1 MTEETQQQKSS
12 RPMVIMLIMLG
23 VLFGGIFAYKG
34 FQTFMM
40 KRFMAT
46 MEEPPVTVSTAKIST
61 SPWIT
66 TLKAVGSLRAIT
78 GVSVTTS
85 LAGMVKKIYF
95 NPGSTVQQ
103 GTVLVQ
109 LNADTEI
116 GTLRSLQAQVELAK
130 ITYNRDK
137 AQFAVNAVS
146 KQQVDTDLW
155 NLRNLQGQTASQ
167 TGTVEKKTIRAP
179 FSGRLGIS
187 QVNPGQYLNVGDPVT
202 SLQTLNP
209 IYIDFFLPQQS
220 IADLDLGQSVTVQSD
235 SYPDKT
241 FTGKVTTIQ
250 PNVSTNTR
258 NVEVE
263 ATISNP
269 QFELAPGMFASAVVT
284 IGSPQDFLTLP
295 QSAITFNPYG
305 DIVFIVHE
313 TKDKDDKS
321 VLRVKQQFVTTGETR
336 GDQIQI
342 LKGLKAGDVIVTSG
356 QLKLQNDSKVI
367 INNNVQPSDNPDP
380 DVINK

>member
-1 MTEETQQQKSS
+1 MTEETQQPKSN
-12 RPMVIMLIMLG
+12 RPMAIMLILLG
-23 VLFGGIFAYKG
+23 VLFGGVFAWKG

-40 KRFMAT
+40 KRFMSS
-46 MEEPPVTVSTAKIST
+46 MEEPPVTVSTTKIET
-61 SPWIT
+61 SPWQT

-85 LAGMVKKIYF
+85 LPGMVKQIYF
-95 NPGSTVQQ
+95 TPGAKVQQ

-116 GTLRSLQAQVELAK
+116 GTLHSLQAQVELAK

-146 KQQVDTDLW
+146 KQQVDSDLW
-155 NLRNLQGQTASQ
+155 NLRNLQGQTAAQ
-167 TGTVEKKTIRAP
+167 AATVEKKTIRAP
-179 FSGRLGIS
+179 FTGRLGIS
-187 QVNPGQYLNVGDPVT
+187 QVNPGQFLNVGDPVT

-209 IYIDFFLPQQS
+209 VYIDFFMPQQF
-220 IADLDLGQSVTVQSD
+220 IAQLEIGQSVAVHSD
-235 SYPDKT
+235 SYPHKT
-241 FTGKVTTIQ
+241 FTGKITTIQ
-250 PNVSTNTR
+250 PNVNTNTR

-263 ATISNP
+263 ATINNP
-269 QFELAPGMFASAVVT
+269 QFELAPGMFANAVVT
-284 IGSPQDFLTLP
+284 VGSPKDFLTLP

-313 TKDKDDKS
+313 
-321 VLRVKQQFVTTGETR
+321 LRVKQQFVTIGETR

-342 LKGLKAGDVIVTSG
+342 LKGLKAGDEIVTSG
-356 QLKLQNDSKVI
+356 QLKLQNDSRIK
-367 INNNVQPSDNPDP
+367 INNSIQPSNNPDP